1 MLFVATAGLLLGMGG
16 MTCEEVVHDPATGE
30 RVSKGSFDYH
40 IPTAL
45 DLPHQLNITLLP
57 HAPNPKGVLSSKA
70 TAEPPVMLSSSVF
83 LALRQCVAAARA
95 DHGQTAWF
103 DLRAPA
109 TTERLQALCM
119 LDAKSSGMLLERT
132 LSMGSGDVVG
142 AKESGGAGAD
152 SDPYARLKT
161 PMGLDSKEEEA
172 RLIKGGGADAKLHV

>member
-1 MLFVATAGLLLGMGG
+1 VLARARAGLLLGMGG

-45 DLPHQLNITLLP
+45 DLPHQLNVTLLP

-95 DHGQTAWF
+95 DQGHTEWF
-103 DLRAPA
+103 DLHAPA

-119 LDAKSSGMLLERT
+119 VDAKTSGPLLERT
-132 LSMGSGDVVG
+132 LRMSDVTVGVG
-142 AKESGGAGAD
+142 AKEMDGAGAGAD
-152 SDPYARLKT
+152 SRARLKT
-161 PMGLDSKEEEA
+161 AMGLDSKEEEA
-172 RLIKGGGADAKLHV
+172 RLKSGGADAKLHV